1 MFKTKDRS
9 AELRATLSTAEADL
23 AEARSA
29 LGNAIADDDS
39 AAASEARA
47 EVARL
52 EQLRAELSA
61 ALPVA
66 EQRKRDEADRETE
79 RQRRE
84 QERALNKARKARIAA
99 ARKVDKALAAL
110 GRAYDD
116 YASLPTGGT
125 EANAQRVARRA
136 RFSLASAIFRAAP
149 ALAARLGIER
159 PPRQHWTPLAD
170 SEAGLIEEFDERGD
184 G

>member
-1 MFKTKDRS
+1 MIFGTKNRA

-23 AEARSA
+23 AAARAS
-29 LGNAIADDDS
+29 LGAAVADDDS
-39 AAASEARA
+39 AAASAARS

-52 EQLRAELSA
+52 EQLRVELSA

-66 EQRKRDEADRETE
+66 EQRLHDAASRETE

-84 QERALNKARKARIAA
+84 QVRALNKARKARIEA
-99 ARKVDKALAAL
+99 ARRVDAAL
-110 GRAYDD
+110 LALGKAYDT

-136 RFSLASAIFRAAP
+136 RFSLAAAIFRAAP
-149 ALAARLGIER
+149 GLAARLGIER
-159 PPRQHWTPLAD
+159 LPRHHWRPLAD
-170 SEAGLIEEFDERGD
+170 SEASLVDEFPADV
-184 G
+184 